1 MKKIIFMRHGY
12 LEDKYKDYS
21 KLDFDE
27 FENLLTK
34 KVNPKINKEKTKSF
48 LKYKKCLSD
57 VNFVICSNQNRGI
70 ETAQIVNEITHINFE
85 SSSLLNE
92 VNFIK
97 GIINQEDIVDFN
109 NLRTKI
115 LTQFYNSCYSENF
128 EAVKI
133 RFLDFLNY
141 VKGLDYDTILCI
153 THGWFMRLIYIYSI
167 KSALK
172 DVSLKDL
179 LEAKVTDFLD
189 TIEISIE
196 K

>member
-12 LEDKYKDYS
+12 LEGKYKDYS

-70 ETAQIVNEITHINFE
+70 ETAQIVNEITGINFE

-92 VNFIK
+92 VYFIK

-109 NLRTKI
+109 NLEQI
-115 LTQFYNSCYSENF
+115 LQQKLEG
-128 EAVKI
+128 K
-133 RFLDFLNY
+133 D
-141 VKGLDYDTILCI
+141 KPTISL
-153 THGWFMRLIYIYSI
+153 H
-167 KSALK
+167 ADK
-172 DVSLKDL
+172 DVPVEYVVKVMNI
-179 LEAKVTDFLD
+179 AKNNRYRVILAT
-189 TIEISIE
+189 SS